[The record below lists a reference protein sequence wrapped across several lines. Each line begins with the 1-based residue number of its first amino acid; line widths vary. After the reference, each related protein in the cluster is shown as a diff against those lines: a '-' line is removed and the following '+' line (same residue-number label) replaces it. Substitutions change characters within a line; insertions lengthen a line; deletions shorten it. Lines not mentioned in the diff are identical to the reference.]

1 MARGDPPH
9 CRVPAT
15 VGSTAVTD
23 RLVGMLAL
31 FAYSFLSNVALA
43 VVPHEPAVLWAGP
56 RLGIWSTALAA
67 TAGTVLAACVDHA
80 VFVPIVTR
88 LEQRRGV
95 APGLLQR
102 WFARAPFAILA
113 ASGLTPLPFFP
124 FKALAFTACYP
135 LGRYCGAL
143 AAGRL
148 PRYLLLAWLG
158 VAVHLPTALI
168 IALFLLLMIPT
179 VRMLFGPRHA

>member
-1 MARGDPPH
+1 M
-9 CRVPAT
+9 
-15 VGSTAVTD
+15 TD

-102 WFARAPFAILA
+102 WFARAPFAILT
-113 ASGLTPLPFFP
+113 ASGFTPLPLFP

-168 IALFLLLMIPT
+168 IALFVLLMIPT